1 MLRRLSHYRSASF
14 ALKILSLWLYTC
26 SQTLAEGMGQSSS
39 RPMASLVTTSAE
51 VHSELVDISESQ
63 RVASTADNDDPMIY
77 EVKTTEEVVREK
89 VNKAEAEGRIIRVDS
104 DECIRLDGASDMKEE
119 KDARRYFDTVT
130 DEAQKRMIA
139 PKRLEAPEANNSV
152 IEIEDKDDG
161 QNDAVAQNEDRNV
174 EVELTE
180 EEKECIS
187 ERLTQLYAAEVDASL
202 DCSYLCTECNM
213 KPRKND
219 CCLIC
224 SECSMRFHSLCL
236 KERYH
241 IVWDDLNNERFVCP
255 RCKGV
260 KAERYDSDGDSS
272 FSYEGY

>member
-1 MLRRLSHYRSASF
+1 VLRRLSHYRSASF

-77 EVKTTEEVVREK
+77 EVKTTKEVVREK
-89 VNKAEAEGRIIRVDS
+89 VNKAEAQDRIIRVDS

-161 QNDAVAQNEDRNV
+161 QNDAVAQNEDRN
-174 EVELTE
+174 VELTE